1 MRTTMT
7 VVHRGDEIAL
17 VSSNGG
23 RGFLWF
29 LVLELGVFS
38 AYFAK
43 LASEVGFSTDLLIPL
58 VPSLALVFWTWTLM
72 KPDIRIVMNVA
83 TGDGRLLR
91 ISPLLGAREVTRF
104 TLEDVEGLTMRQ
116 ITDWATGAR
125 RSEYIVD
132 MQLRD
137 GIRHQLSARG
147 PLLAYNQSLAQFSRA
162 TGIGNRVVRLPV
174 A

>member
-1 MRTTMT
+1 MGTKMT
-7 VVHRGDEIAL
+7 VVQRGDEIAL

-29 LVLELGVFS
+29 LVLELAVFS

-43 LASEVGFSTDLLIPL
+43 LATEVGPSTDLLIPL
-58 VPSLALVFWTWTLM
+58 IPSLALVAWTWTLM

-83 TGDGRLLR
+83 TGIGRLQR
-91 ISPLLGAREVTRF
+91 ISPVSGAREVTRF
-104 TLEDVEGLTMRQ
+104 WLDDVEGLTMRQ

-132 MQLRD
+132 MQLR
-137 GIRHQLSARG
+137 GGVRHQLSARG
-147 PLLAYNQSLAQFSRA
+147 PLLAYNQVLAQFSRA
-162 TGIGNRVVRLPV
+162 TGIGNRVVRLPI